1 MNIIFGALT
10 TLLLTAV
17 MSLPAQAFCFNEAGA
32 RYQIDPR
39 LLQAIA
45 RQESSLNPKAVNI
58 NRNKAGKV
66 VSRDYGIM
74 QVNDTHVPRLIRMG
88 VLKSKEELLTNPCL
102 NVQIGA
108 WVLANHLQVCGI
120 SWSCLGSYNAGFAT
134 TQTQETRRMNYARKI
149 YDRYRRELGQG

>member
-1 MNIIFGALT
+1 MNIFFGAL

-58 NRNKAGKV
+58 NRDKAGKV
-66 VSRDYGIM
+66 VSRDYGVM
-74 QVNDTHVPRLIRMG
+74 QVNDAHVPKLISMG
-88 VLKSKEELLTNPCL
+88 VLKSKDELLTNPCL

-108 WVLANHLQVCGI
+108 WVLATHLQKCGI
-120 SWSCLGSYNAGFAT
+120 SWSCLGSYNAGFAAT
-134 TQTQETRRMNYARKI
+134 PTQETRRMNYARKI

>member
-1 MNIIFGALT
+1 MNIFFGAL

-58 NRNKAGKV
+58 NRDKAGKV
-66 VSRDYGIM
+66 VSRDYGVM
-74 QVNDTHVPRLIRMG
+74 QVNDTHVPKLISMG
-88 VLKSKEELLTNPCL
+88 VLKSKDELLTNPCL

-108 WVLANHLQVCGI
+108 WVLATHLQKCGI
-120 SWSCLGSYNAGFAT
+120 SWSCLGSYNAGFAA
-134 TQTQETRRMNYARKI
+134 TQSQEIRRMNYARKI